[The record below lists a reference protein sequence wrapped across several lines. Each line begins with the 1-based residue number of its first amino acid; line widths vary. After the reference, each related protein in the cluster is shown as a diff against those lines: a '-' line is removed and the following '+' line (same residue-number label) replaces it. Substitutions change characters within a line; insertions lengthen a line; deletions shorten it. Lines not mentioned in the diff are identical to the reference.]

1 MKIQIIP
8 PENQP
13 VAQWSGGQTRELY
26 IAGGAADYAA
36 RDFTLRL
43 SSATVETDES
53 TFTPLPAFHRVLMP
67 LSAPVQ
73 LTHDEEQPIALLPFQ
88 TDFFDGGAKTI
99 SRGRCQDF
107 NVMWAKDAPF
117 EVALEALDNFPC
129 LLDGAEE
136 DFYYAYRGDFFLDT
150 RHENIH
156 LMEGSLLHLGRPGIT
171 RIRQG
176 RTDDAQLI
184 HAAVQRK

>member
-1 MKIQIIP
+1 MKMQIIL
-8 PENQP
+8 PEDQP
-13 VAQWSGGQTRELY
+13 VAKWSGGQTRELY

-36 RDFTLRL
+36 RDFILRL

-53 TFTPLPAFHRVLMP
+53 TFTPLPAFQRVLMP

-73 LTHDEEQPIALLPFQ
+73 LTHDAGKPVALEPFQ

-136 DFYYAYRGDFFLDT
+136 DFYYAYRGEFFLDT
-150 RHENIH
+150 RYRSIH
-156 LMEGSLLHLGRPGIT
+156 LMEGSLLHLEQAGVT
-171 RIRQG
+171 RIRQ
-176 RTDDAQLI
+176 RKTDGARLI
-184 HAAVQRK
+184 HVAVQRK

>member
-1 MKIQIIP
+1 MKIERISKDEQS
-8 PENQP
+8 
-13 VAQWSGGQTRELY
+13 VSRWSGGQTRELY

-53 TFTPLPAFHRVLMP
+53 VFTPLPAFYRALMP

-73 LTHDEEQPIALLPFQ
+73 LTHDAGKPIVLMPFQ

-107 NVMWAKDAPF
+107 NVMWAKDAPLT
-117 EVALEALDNFPC
+117 VSLEALQNFPC
-129 LLDGAEE
+129 LLDGAVE
-136 DFYYAYRGDFFLDT
+136 DFYYAYRGDFFFDT
-150 RHENIH
+150 RQENLH
-156 LMEGSLLHLGRPGIT
+156 LTEGSLLHLEQAGVT
-171 RIRQG
+171 RIRQ
-176 RTDDAQLI
+176 RKTDGARLI
-184 HAAVQRK
+184 HVAVQRK